1 MVLCQCLF
9 LFLFVS
15 FPSLSPPLP
24 SPSKEPKY
32 QVTRNVNYE
41 NAPSCNVTIFSGMVL
56 TVVAVAH
63 KVVEIRVLGEVLRLD
78 GVDVAK
84 TFA

>member
-1 MVLCQCLF
+1 
-9 LFLFVS
+9 
-15 FPSLSPPLP
+15 
-24 SPSKEPKY
+24 
-32 QVTRNVNYE
+32 
-41 NAPSCNVTIFSGMVL
+41 MVL